1 MSSSNIAFERLVK
14 IMDELREKCPWDK
27 KQTIQT
33 LRQLTIE
40 ETYELAD
47 AITDNDWKG
56 IKEELGDLMLHLV
69 FYAKIGAEQNQ
80 FTLDEVI
87 NGVCEKLIHRH
98 PHIYSDTHV
107 NDEADVKKNWEKLKL
122 KEGKTSVLSGVPKSL
137 PSMVKAMRLQEK
149 AKQVGFEWDTKEQV
163 WDKVEEEIKE
173 LQLAINSLQSA
184 VGSQQPEVG
193 NGQSAV
199 VGQKLGVS
207 SLHDANVSNENPGLT
222 KLSADVEDELGDVFF
237 SLVNF
242 ARFLQVDAENAL
254 ERTNKKF
261 IDRFTR
267 MEAEALHDGK
277 YLHDMSLE
285 EMDSIWNRI
294 KQT

>member
-1 MSSSNIAFERLVK
+1 MPSENDTAFNRLVT

-47 AITDNDWKG
+47 SITDNDWKG

-107 NDEADVKKNWEKLKL
+107 NDEEDVKRNWEKLKL

-163 WDKVEEEIKE
+163 WEKVEEEKAE
-173 LQLAINSLQSA
+173 LFEAIESGDIN
-184 VGSQQPEVG
+184 
-193 NGQSAV
+193 
-199 VGQKLGVS
+199 KI
-207 SLHDANVSNENPGLT
+207 
-222 KLSADVEDELGDVFF
+222 EDELGDVFF

-267 MEAEALHDGK
+267 METEASKEGK
-277 YLHDMSLE
+277 FLHDMSLE

-294 KQT
+294 KKS